1 MRLGCLVAF
10 VKLECA
16 RLILLSG
23 QVVPPEP
30 VKQVQ
35 AQIPVEDIERL
46 GDALLRD
53 MKKRAL
59 VAPFNYPHY
68 PFGGEGGGRKRQRLI
83 LCKARPWTDNAAS
96 CIASYRVGWPW
107 MVRARSSLLAWNS
120 IASTAS

>member
-16 RLILLSG
+16 RLILPSG

-46 GDALLRD
+46 GDALLCD

-59 VAPFNYPHY
+59 VAPF
-68 PFGGEGGGRKRQRLI
+68 
-83 LCKARPWTDNAAS
+83 S
-96 CIASYRVGWPW
+96 
-107 MVRARSSLLAWNS
+107 
-120 IASTAS
+120 